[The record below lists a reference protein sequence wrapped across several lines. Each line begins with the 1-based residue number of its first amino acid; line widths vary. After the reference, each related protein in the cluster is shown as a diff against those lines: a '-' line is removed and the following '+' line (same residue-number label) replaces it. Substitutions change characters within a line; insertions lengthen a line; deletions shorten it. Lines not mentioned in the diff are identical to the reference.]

1 MLRRLDTIR
10 LRHVVLVAFL
20 IRLAYVLLVTR
31 GMTPVGDEVYYVS
44 QGEALAHGK
53 GFAAPLY
60 FAGVTPSAD
69 HPPINALL
77 MAIGPLLASG
87 KAMLFGLP
95 LSIFLQRL
103 TQVVVGTLTVAV
115 VGRLGVAIV
124 GRSTSNRLAHRTGI
138 LAAMVAALSPSLW
151 INDGILMAES
161 VTALTVV
168 ATLLMSVW
176 AWDRGQWWRWA
187 LLGGMIGMAAL
198 ARAELVGLLLVM
210 ALPMLVLRYRSSA
223 CSLFINTG
231 SCMLAGAAVCAL
243 WIVPNMVRF
252 QEPTLFSTNDGL
264 TLLGSNCP
272 PTYSGPDI
280 GGWRLDCLRLV
291 DTNHNGVDDFTDLE
305 AQSPFDTRSEDQ
317 SQISAR
323 YKRAGIAFAKAHASE
338 LPRVIVARVGRTWG
352 FWNPALA
359 VRENEGEGRKAAL
372 SWAAW
377 LVHWLMLPAA
387 IAGVLVLRRSRRPT
401 WPFISQA
408 VLVTAA
414 SAVANGLPRFRIS
427 WDVAAC
433 VLVAVAFAHTMS
445 RREVDVSIAEG

>member
-1 MLRRLDTIR
+1 
-10 LRHVVLVAFL
+10 
-20 IRLAYVLLVTR
+20 
-31 GMTPVGDEVYYVS
+31 
-44 QGEALAHGK
+44 
-53 GFAAPLY
+53 
-60 FAGVTPSAD
+60 
-69 HPPINALL
+69 
-77 MAIGPLLASG
+77 
-87 KAMLFGLP
+87 
-95 LSIFLQRL
+95 
-103 TQVVVGTLTVAV
+103 
-115 VGRLGVAIV
+115 
-124 GRSTSNRLAHRTGI
+124 
-138 LAAMVAALSPSLW
+138 
-151 INDGILMAES
+151 
-161 VTALTVV
+161 
-168 ATLLMSVW
+168 
-176 AWDRGQWWRWA
+176 
-187 LLGGMIGMAAL
+187 
-198 ARAELVGLLLVM
+198 
-210 ALPMLVLRYRSSA
+210 
-223 CSLFINTG
+223 
-231 SCMLAGAAVCAL
+231 
-243 WIVPNMVRF
+243 MVRF